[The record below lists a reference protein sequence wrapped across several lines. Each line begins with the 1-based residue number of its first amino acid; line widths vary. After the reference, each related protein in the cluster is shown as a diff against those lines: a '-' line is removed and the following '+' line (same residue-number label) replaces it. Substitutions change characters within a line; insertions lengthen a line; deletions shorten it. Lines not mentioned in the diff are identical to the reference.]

1 VAKRTREFDFE
12 GALKELEGLVERMEK
27 GEMCLEEVLQSFERG
42 IQLTRSCQKALS
54 DAEQKVQ
61 ILLEKEPGNHDIFS
75 FDSE

>member
-1 VAKRTREFDFE
+1 MAKRTREFDFE
-12 GALKELEGLVERMEK
+12 GALRELEGLVERMEK
-27 GEMCLEEVLQSFERG
+27 GEMCLEEALQSFERG

-61 ILLEKEPGNHDIFS
+61 ILLEKEPGNHDILP

>member
-1 VAKRTREFDFE
+1 MAKRIREFDFE
-12 GALKELEGLVERMEK
+12 GALRELEGLVERMEK
-27 GEMCLEEVLQSFERG
+27 GEMCLEEALQSFERG

-61 ILLEKEPGNHDIFS
+61 ILLEKEPGNHDILP